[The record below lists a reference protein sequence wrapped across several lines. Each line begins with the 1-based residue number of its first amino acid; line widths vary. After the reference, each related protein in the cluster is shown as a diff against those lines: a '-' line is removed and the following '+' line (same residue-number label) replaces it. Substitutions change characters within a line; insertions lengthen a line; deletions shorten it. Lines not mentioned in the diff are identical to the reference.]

1 MSLVFE
7 WDGRKARRNLAKHK
21 VSFEEGTTVFGDPLA
36 LTIEDPLHSQEE
48 QRFVIVGESRRHR
61 TLVVV
66 FTERGN
72 WIRLISARIAS
83 RRERTEYEEGT

>member
-21 VSFEEGTTVFGDPLA
+21 VSFEEATTVFGDPLA
-36 LTIEDPLHSQEE
+36 LTIKDPLHSQEE
-48 QRFVIVGESRRHR
+48 RRFVIVGESRRQR

-66 FTERGN
+66 FAERGK

-83 RRERTEYEEGT
+83 RRERTKYEEGT